1 MALEGLEVDAIRA
14 TYISKCCIKVIM
26 TQICLFLHTYCAYA
40 VVYLCCA
47 VMGRY
52 MKCSLIH
59 VERRRNNFQ
68 FLFMNQI
75 KQNCKFFYT
84 TSWLWQL
91 GLRSLKIYYFAVPWV
106 RILRRPVKSVIFF
119 LYRLFFVFSPAFC
132 QSYLRGY
139 SQTMWTGKGEGK
151 YFSCRL
157 LANQLV
163 VHLPIN
169 YFLGLT

>member
-40 VVYLCCA
+40 VVYLCCV

-75 KQNCKFFYT
+75 KQNCKFFNT
-84 TSWLWQL
+84 TSWLRQL
-91 GLRSLKIYYFAVPWV
+91 GLQSLKIYYFAVPWV
-106 RILRRPVKSVIFF
+106 QILRRPVKSVIFF
-119 LYRLFFVFSPAFC
+119 FCTDFSLFFHLHSVSHT
-132 QSYLRGY
+132 LRGIHKPCGLTRGRG
-139 SQTMWTGKGEGK
+139 SI
-151 YFSCRL
+151 L
-157 LANQLV
+157 LAGYQQISWL
-163 VHLPIN
+163 
-169 YFLGLT
+169 

>member
-40 VVYLCCA
+40 VVYLCCV

-106 RILRRPVKSVIFF
+106 QILRRPVKSVIFF
-119 LYRLFFVFSPAFC
+119 SVQTFLCFFTCILLVIPQGVFTNHVDW
-132 QSYLRGY
+132 QG
-139 SQTMWTGKGEGK
+139 GGEV
-151 YFSCRL
+151 FF
-157 LANQLV
+157 
-163 VHLPIN
+163 LPVTSKSV
-169 YFLGLT
+169 GCDSS